1 MENWRAFRLVEDATD
16 PLDLLLEGQDPA
28 SELAN
33 LKSSPQSAQKLVQQA
48 LEEKD
53 KKKLAQ
59 LARILMTDPEIKAA
73 AEVISLIPAEVE
85 KAEKEEPDLTEI
97 DFLDRGFTATTGAVG
112 RVLEKPGVKKILGLT
127 GATILLGA
135 LVAALIPGAE
145 ASGLDPQMIN
155 MLFGVGGTALRC
167 AAATD
172 GTDCL
177 TSIIG
182 ATAEEAA
189 GVQTESTHITE
200 QERKKA

>member
-1 MENWRAFRLVEDATD
+1 MVEDTTN

-28 SELAN
+28 SALAN

-48 LEEKD
+48 LKEKD

-85 KAEKEEPDLTEI
+85 KVEKEEPDLTEI
-97 DFLDRGFTATTGAVG
+97 DFLDRAGLATTGAVG

-127 GATILLGA
+127 GATIMLGA
-135 LVAALIPGAE
+135 LVSLLIPGAE

-155 MLFGVGGTALRC
+155 TLFGVGGTALRC
-167 AAATD
+167 ATASD

-182 ATAEEAA
+182 AAGEEIG
-189 GVQTESTHITE
+189 GVQRESIHITE
-200 QERKKA
+200 QERKKD